1 MSAAEK
7 HINKSDLKAYKNY
20 DYTDHAMMPG
30 G

>member
-7 HINKSDLKAYKNY
+7 QLNKNDLKAYKNY
-20 DYTDHAMMPG
+20 DYTDHAMVPG